1 MLLHGKREGS
11 QKCMPS
17 LIRGKIVQGER
28 GVLRLMEPV
37 SAPGHRGQTHSASC
51 SSGGL
56 TVPVYTMDKYVWS
69 WTSASSTYERTL
81 VALRWSSRAKLMT
94 SCGPS
99 PPWIRTDAIVALGPP
114 TSARVMCSLRVD
126 AAIIVMHLFDLATMM
141 ELVQRHRITVALLM
155 PPIVVAVVKMTDDQ
169 AAKHDMSLIR
179 MVMFGPVPMGKDI
192 LGTVLFS
199 AASRRWSFVCIAFVG
214 YAYLEGNPFL
224 LLMEGKLPFASPK
237 CTVLLE
243 SA

>member
-28 GVLRLMEPV
+28 GVLRLMEP
-37 SAPGHRGQTHSASC
+37 GHRGQTHSAPC
-51 SSGGL
+51 SLGGR
-56 TVPVYTMDKYVWS
+56 TVPVYTMDKYVIWS
-69 WTSASSTYERTL
+69 WTSASSTSERTL

-99 PPWIRTDAIVALGPP
+99 PPWIRTNAIVALGPP
-114 TSARVMCSLRVD
+114 TSARVMCGLCVNT
-126 AAIIVMHLFDLATMM
+126 AIIVMHLFDLATMM

-169 AAKHDMSLIR
+169 AAKHDMSSIR

-199 AASRRWSFVCIAFVG
+199 AASRRWSFLCIAFVG